1 MITIDDEMILEFP
14 SPNPNV
20 DSLLKKAMQLSKSLD
35 LVQDSIHSQLVG
47 LTQQAFQIQFKP
59 VRLDFFSYFIMSTI
73 TDIKSV
79 LTQKNFDALCCKFHI
94 PEEVHP
100 QLSTPDQTI
109 HDKPEG
115 KIEGS
120 PVCYTKPIDSLKNWN
135 NRFFWVDSFTCPA
148 LFRWHTNKSVPKY
161 PPPKPTNFN
170 AEHYAMLVAH
180 PAPFRKFP
188 EVFLCLVG
196 ISRYYPLDEET
207 YPSFR
212 DENDEG
218 GCWSLYIRVEGEAK
232 LLETTVG
239 RTVLLLPVAL
249 VRSEASLEDSVN
261 RLFDEGGSGNQVDS
275 AIGIDQNIVVEP
287 EFKHVAAETEIVK
300 KVTRHHKK
308 RPATADASG
317 SNHPP
322 KKLKEDYGTF
332 G

>member
-1 MITIDDEMILEFP
+1 
-14 SPNPNV
+14 
-20 DSLLKKAMQLSKSLD
+20 
-35 LVQDSIHSQLVG
+35 
-47 LTQQAFQIQFKP
+47 
-59 VRLDFFSYFIMSTI
+59 VRLDFFSYFVMSTI
-73 TDIKSV
+73 TDIKYV
-79 LTQKNFDALCCKFHI
+79 LTQKNFDALCRKFHI

-100 QLSTPDQTI
+100 QLPTPDQTI
-109 HDKPEG
+109 HDKPKV

-212 DENDEG
+212 DEHDEG

-239 RTVLLLPVAL
+239 RTVPLLPVAL

-275 AIGIDQNIVVEP
+275 AIGIDQNIMVEP
-287 EFKHVAAETEIVK
+287 KVEHVAAKTEIVK
-300 KVTRHHKK
+300 KVTLHHKK
-308 RPATADASG
+308 RPTAADASG

-322 KKLKEDYGTF
+322 KKLKEDYRTF